1 MAYNRISNIIKKEWE
16 TIFRS
21 VNNALFVTV
30 LPLLIIGQFLILLYL
45 VRKYVSDESIRQIL
59 DNSMFQNAISNL
71 RYIASSDLGSISIA
85 ERFQLLLV
93 NQFLLYILLIPT
105 MIAFSFSTF
114 SILEEKQ
121 TRTLEPLLATPVRTY
136 ELLLGKALAGAIPA
150 IVLSWIYICI
160 FLTTVIR
167 IIPSYLMKLLP
178 ISSWL
183 ILGLLMVPAISFLS
197 FMLGVVSSSKANDIR
212 NAQNM
217 AMFIILPVLAL
228 IAAQVT
234 GILVFAPL
242 SLVLV
247 AFCIGILDI
256 IVLRIATRLFHRES
270 ILVKWK

>member
-1 MAYNRISNIIKKEWE
+1 MS
-16 TIFRS
+16 S
-21 VNNALFVTV
+21 
-30 LPLLIIGQFLILLYL
+30 LP
-45 VRKYVSDESIRQIL
+45 V
-59 DNSMFQNAISNL
+59 
-71 RYIASSDLGSISIA
+71 
-85 ERFQLLLV
+85 
-93 NQFLLYILLIPT
+93 
-105 MIAFSFSTF
+105 
-114 SILEEKQ
+114 
-121 TRTLEPLLATPVRTY
+121 LATPVRTY

-234 GILVFAPL
+234 GILVFTPL
-242 SLVLV
+242 SLVFV